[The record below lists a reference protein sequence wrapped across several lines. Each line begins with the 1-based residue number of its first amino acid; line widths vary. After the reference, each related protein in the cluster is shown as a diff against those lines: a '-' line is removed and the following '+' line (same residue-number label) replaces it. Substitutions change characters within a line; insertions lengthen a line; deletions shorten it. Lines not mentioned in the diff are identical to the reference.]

1 MYTEVKK
8 CRICAS
14 RNLVLIFSLG
24 EQSLTGVFPKSL
36 DEKISKGPV
45 DLLKCS
51 ECGLVQLKQS
61 YSLSEMYGEN
71 YGYRSGL
78 NQSMIDHLSL
88 KIKNVLAIVKLDEGD
103 AIIDIGSNDGT
114 TLSLYEYGKYNLYG
128 IDPTAKKF
136 IDFYRDDINILSDF
150 FSVELMEDNS
160 ISKAKIITS
169 FSMFYDLEDPTSF
182 AKLIKTSLHEDGLW
196 IFEQSYLPFMIETN
210 SFDTICHEHLEF
222 YSLRQIEFILKN
234 AGLKIVD
241 LEFNNVNG
249 GSISISATHYESLSY
264 HVNTKKVQETLT
276 KESEVLKLDSLTTY
290 VDFNDRV
297 DSLKKELMDLLINI
311 KDQGK
316 SISILGASTKGNV
329 LLQYYGITNKLVD
342 YVGEV
347 NPDKFSS
354 FTPGTLIPII
364 DEDKLLA
371 TNPDYLLVLPW
382 HFKDYFITA
391 KKYKGRNLIFAL
403 PEVELITP

>member
-150 FSVELMEDNS
+150 FSVELMKDNS

-169 FSMFYDLEDPTSF
+169 FSMFYDLEDPTNF

-196 IFEQSYLPFMIETN
+196 VFEQSYLPFMIETN

-276 KESEVLKLDSLTTY
+276 KEREVLKLDSLTTY

-311 KDQGK
+311 KEQGK
-316 SISILGASTKGNV
+316 NISILGASTKGNV

>member
-249 GSISISATHYESLSY
+249 GSISISATHHESLSY

>member
-14 RNLVLIFSLG
+14 CNLAPIFSLG

-88 KIKNVLAIVKLDEGD
+88 KIKNVLAMVNLDEGD

-150 FSVELMEDNS
+150 FSVELMKDNS

-169 FSMFYDLEDPTSF
+169 FSMFYDLEDPTNF

-196 IFEQSYLPFMIETN
+196 VFEQSYLPFMIETN

-276 KESEVLKLDSLTTY
+276 KEREVLKLDSLTTY

-311 KDQGK
+311 KEQGK
-316 SISILGASTKGNV
+316 NISILGASTKGNV

-391 KKYKGRNLIFAL
+391 KKYKGRSLIFAL

>member
-150 FSVELMEDNS
+150 FSVELMEDNY

-222 YSLRQIEFILKN
+222 YSLKQIELILKN

-241 LEFNNVNG
+241 LEFYNVNG
-249 GSISISATHYESLSY
+249 GSISISATHHESLSY

>member
-1 MYTEVKK
+1 MYKEITK

-14 RNLVLIFSLG
+14 CSLVTIFSLG

-36 DEKISKGPV
+36 DEKVSEGPV
-45 DLLKCS
+45 DLLKCNK
-51 ECGLVQLKQS
+51 CDLVQLKQS
-61 YSLSEMYGEN
+61 YNCYEMYGEN

-78 NQSMIDHLSL
+78 NQSMVDHLSS
-88 KIKNVLAIVKLDEGD
+88 KISNILATVKLNEGD
-103 AIIDIGSNDGT
+103 TIIDIGSNDGT
-114 TLSLYEYGKYNLYG
+114 TLASYRCGKYKLYG
-128 IDPTAKKF
+128 VDPTAKKF
-136 IDFYRDDINILSDF
+136 LDFYRDDINILSDF
-150 FSVELMEDNS
+150 FSFDLLEKHS

-169 FSMFYDLEDPTSF
+169 FSMFYDLEDPIGF
-182 AKLIKTSLHEDGLW
+182 AELIKKSLHQDGLW
-196 IFEQSYLPFMIETN
+196 VFEQSYLPFMIETN

-222 YSLRQIEFILKN
+222 YSLKQIDLILKN

-249 GSISISATHYESLSY
+249 GSISISATHEESLSY
-264 HVNTKKVQETLT
+264 IVNTKKVKETLI
-276 KESEVLKLDSLTTY
+276 KETDVLKLGSLKTY
-290 VDFNDRV
+290 VDFSDRV
-297 DSLKKELMDLLINI
+297 KKLKKELISLLLDI
-311 KDQGK
+311 KRQGQN
-316 SISILGASTKGNV
+316 ISILGASTKGNV

-382 HFKDYFITA
+382 HFKDYFVTA
-391 KKYKGRNLIFAL
+391 KKYKGKKLIFPL
-403 PEVELITP
+403 PKIEIITP

>member
-1 MYTEVKK
+1 VYTEVKK

-222 YSLRQIEFILKN
+222 YSLKQIELILKN

-249 GSISISATHYESLSY
+249 GSISISATHHESLSY

>member
-8 CRICAS
+8 CRICSS

-88 KIKNVLAIVKLDEGD
+88 KIKNVLAMVNLDEGD

-150 FSVELMEDNS
+150 FSVELMEDNY

-222 YSLRQIEFILKN
+222 YSLKQIELILKN

-249 GSISISATHYESLSY
+249 GSISISATHHESLSY

>member
-14 RNLVLIFSLG
+14 CNLALIFSLG

-36 DEKISKGPV
+36 DEKISKGPI
-45 DLLKCS
+45 DLLKCN

-88 KIKNVLAIVKLDEGD
+88 KINNVLAMVNLDEGD
-103 AIIDIGSNDGT
+103 SIIDIGSNDGT
-114 TLSLYEYGKYNLYG
+114 TLSFYEYGKYNLYG

-150 FSVELMEDNS
+150 FSKELMEESS

-182 AKLIKTSLHEDGLW
+182 AKLIKTSLHKDGLW

-222 YSLRQIEFILKN
+222 YSLKQIELILKN
-234 AGLKIVD
+234 AGLKVID

-249 GSISISATHYESLSY
+249 GSISISATHDESLSY
-264 HVNTKKVQETLT
+264 HVNTKKVQKTLT
-276 KESEVLKLDSLTTY
+276 KERDVLKLDSLTTY
-290 VDFNDRV
+290 IDFNDRV
-297 DSLKKELMDLLINI
+297 DSLKRELMGLLINI
-311 KDQGK
+311 KEQGQ

-403 PEVELITP
+403 PEVEFITP